1 METLQA
7 AASALFK
14 QLMKPDA
21 AQQADEEQVQS
32 LAPAMT
38 HLHQLRNVLE
48 GKSPILYVIRCI
60 VVKAW

>member
-21 AQQADEEQVQS
+21 AQQADEEQVQP
-32 LAPAMT
+32 LAPAIT
-38 HLHQLRNVLE
+38 HLHQLKNVLQ
-48 GKSPILYVIRCI
+48 GKSPLLYFIHCI
-60 VVKAW
+60 IVKAW